1 MQLGQEHTS
10 CGICLSKYS
19 TDTKSKDN
27 NIIKHLP
34 VLSASSKS
42 CDHCFCHGCILKQ
55 QASIAEESGRIPKW
69 IPCMIC
75 RTKTAFCP
83 SEPKYHR
90 VLIDI
95 LREAKWTDTTQVKE
109 EPKANNSEMPARE
122 MISIKEFEEET
133 AEEVQGHHF

>member
-1 MQLGQEHTS
+1 MNN
-10 CGICLSKYS
+10 
-19 TDTKSKDN
+19 KDDK
-27 NIIKHLP
+27 IKKHLP
-34 VLSASSKS
+34 VISASSKS

-95 LREAKWTDTTQVKE
+95 LKQARWTDMAEVKE
-109 EPKANNSEMPARE
+109 EQIKTLSFNKEM
-122 MISIKEFEEET
+122 FEVGT
-133 AEEVQGHHF
+133 VEEVQGCHF